1 MYVPLSLSD
10 ISLWLA
16 AMALI
21 LLVTSELLYTMPD
34 YSSRVIIDKKL
45 LRIVALGCGIGFIA
59 TIILLYS

>member
-1 MYVPLSLSD
+1 MYLPLSLSD

-59 TIILLYS
+59 TIIVMYS